1 MIQRWHLKKVG
12 LRDLDRNGQPKFRG
26 MGGGQG
32 AGRGALDKN
41 RGEAGGR

>member
-12 LRDLDRNGQPKFRG
+12 LRDLDRNGQPTFRG
-26 MGGGQG
+26 MGGQG
-32 AGRGALDKN
+32 VGRGALDKN